1 VTCFVVL
8 SAGLN
13 SILLAENQGEKNFEY
28 INLPE
33 NLKKEQIILKVEG
46 KIQRANPALFDLET
60 IKKFPSVSFKTFDPW
75 DKKKRIYEGIK
86 IVDLLNYLK
95 IEGSATRIEVI
106 AKNDYKAVIS
116 IKDLGKFNHILS
128 YKMDGQFYNNLSDKE
143 NKGPLAVAIDFDSQA
158 INVDIY
164 KQQMVWWISRIIIK

>member
-1 VTCFVVL
+1 MTCFVVL

-60 IKKFPSVSFKTFDPW
+60 IKKFPSVSFNFK
-75 DKKKRIYEGIK
+75 
-86 IVDLLNYLK
+86 
-95 IEGSATRIEVI
+95 
-106 AKNDYKAVIS
+106 
-116 IKDLGKFNHILS
+116 
-128 YKMDGQFYNNLSDKE
+128 
-143 NKGPLAVAIDFDSQA
+143 
-158 INVDIY
+158 
-164 KQQMVWWISRIIIK
+164 